1 MSEHFSVEEL
11 CRSDI
16 AIRLGMDNTPPA
28 GASLRLE
35 LLMAGLEEVRALLDN
50 PMYISSGYR
59 CQSLNTYV
67 GGAAGS
73 DHILGYAADFTCPGY
88 GDPLAIVRKIQQSPI
103 DFGQVIQEGRWV
115 HISFNPKKDREVLT
129 AHFSPTGVTYTSG
142 A

>member
-28 GASLRLE
+28 GASLRLD

-50 PMYISSGYR
+50 PMNISSGYR
-59 CQSLNTYV
+59 CQNLNTYI

-88 GDPLAIVRKIQQSPI
+88 GSPLEIVRKIQQSPI